1 MKALLTSFRP
11 HKMKTDDNHPV
22 RILLV
27 DDNKLGLMARQMIL
41 EDAGYGV
48 TIAQSGEEAWETFQK
63 TQFDIVV
70 TDFRMGGMDG
80 LQLIR
85 MIRESNSP
93 ARIVLL
99 SGFAGCLGMT
109 PESSGADEVLVKSNK
124 EVPELLRAVRHLST
138 QPARRAPAS
147 ATPAR
152 LVKRKSNAS

>member
-1 MKALLTSFRP
+1 
-11 HKMKTDDNHPV
+11 MKTDDNSSV

-27 DDNKLGLMARQMIL
+27 DDNKLGLTARKMIL

-48 TIAQSGEEAWETFQK
+48 ETALSGEDAWEIFQK

-70 TDFRMGGMDG
+70 TDFRMGAMDG

-85 MIRESNSP
+85 MIRDSGSP

-109 PESSGADEVLVKSNK
+109 PETSGADEVIVKSNK
-124 EVPELLRAVRHLST
+124 EVPELLRAVKRFAA
-138 QPARRAPAS
+138 QPARRPTGS
-147 ATPAR
+147 ATPH
-152 LVKRKSNAS
+152 LVKRKSTSG